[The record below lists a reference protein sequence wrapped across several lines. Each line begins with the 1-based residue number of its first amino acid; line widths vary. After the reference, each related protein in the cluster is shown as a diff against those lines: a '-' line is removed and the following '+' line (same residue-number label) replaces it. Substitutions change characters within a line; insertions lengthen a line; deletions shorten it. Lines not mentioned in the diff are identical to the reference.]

1 MLEKIRRP
9 IQTGMEAVNQL
20 IIQSLHSDI
29 ELIHLIGERIID
41 SGGKRLRPLLVLLSA
56 KAFGYEGSEHIRL
69 AAVIEFVHTATLLHD
84 DVVDASELRRG
95 LKTANVVWGNEAGVL
110 VGDFLYSR
118 AFQMI
123 ASLNNTN
130 VLEVLANATNLLAEG
145 EVMQLINRNKA
156 TMDESSYMEVIR
168 RKTAMLFSAAAE
180 IGTII
185 ANANFEAQKAMAKF
199 GLHLGNAF
207 QIIDDLLD
215 YTASP
220 EVIGKNIGDDLA
232 EGKLTLPLIYALQEC
247 NDKQKHIITKAI
259 HHASDKNFSE
269 ILSII
274 QQTNALDKTK
284 ARAIKEVER
293 AKIYL
298 PSMIENQYHDA
309 LLSLL
314 DFAVTRNN

>member
-1 MLEKIRRP
+1 M
-9 IQTGMEAVNQL
+9 
-20 IIQSLHSDI
+20 
-29 ELIHLIGERIID
+29 
-41 SGGKRLRPLLVLLSA
+41 
-56 KAFGYEGSEHIRL
+56 
-69 AAVIEFVHTATLLHD
+69 IEFVHTATLLHD

-284 ARAIKEVER
+284 VRAIKEVEQ
-293 AKIYL
+293 AKTYL

>member
-9 IQTGMEAVNQL
+9 IQTGIEAVNQL

-185 ANANFEAQKAMAKF
+185 ANTNFSAQKAMAKF

-220 EVIGKNIGDDLA
+220 EIIGKNIGDDLA
-232 EGKLTLPLIYALQEC
+232 EGKLTLPLIY
-247 NDKQKHIITKAI
+247 
-259 HHASDKNFSE
+259 
-269 ILSII
+269 
-274 QQTNALDKTK
+274 
-284 ARAIKEVER
+284 
-293 AKIYL
+293 
-298 PSMIENQYHDA
+298 
-309 LLSLL
+309 
-314 DFAVTRNN
+314 